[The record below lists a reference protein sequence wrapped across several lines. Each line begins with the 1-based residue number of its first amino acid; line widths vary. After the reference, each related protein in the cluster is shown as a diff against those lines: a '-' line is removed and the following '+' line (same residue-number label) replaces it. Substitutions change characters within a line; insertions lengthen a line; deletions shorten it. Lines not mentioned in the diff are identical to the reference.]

1 MLGYWR
7 NPEATA
13 EAIKDGWF
21 HSGDMGKLDE
31 EGNLYI
37 VERKKDLIIRGGFNV
52 YPKDVEG
59 ALLEHPTVGEAA
71 VVARVSEKFGEEPV
85 AFIVPK
91 AGAEP
96 TQEELLAYCEERLA
110 KYKRPVEIRIVTE
123 IPKTP
128 IGKIDKKV
136 LRTQL

>member
-1 MLGYWR
+1 MKVVDEDGGAVEQGEVGEIVIKGHNVMKGYWNR
-7 NPEATA
+7 EEATA

-71 VVARVSEKFGEEPV
+71 VVARISEKFGEEP
-85 AFIVPK
+85 
-91 AGAEP
+91 
-96 TQEELLAYCEERLA
+96 
-110 KYKRPVEIRIVTE
+110 EIGRASC
-123 IPKTP
+123 
-128 IGKIDKKV
+128 
-136 LRTQL
+136 R